1 MHAQPGIDTSV
12 RRGSSSI
19 TMSEFHN
26 PVGRQRDHRCHRAHA
41 ITPPIN
47 TNATGRDHLSKNF
60 GMARPVSSAAVPLEM
75 VGEGRMATHH
85 HDRTIIARKVISIIL
100 EFFKQLQGE
109 SDTKVR
115 MWQERTER
123 RTPGG
128 RRALLMAA
136 VGSLASK
143 RPGLEMTRSID
154 GPSSQIP
161 GQFGPQRPDLRLVL
175 VNRSAAPGRF
185 QPSDHPGTTAV

>member
-1 MHAQPGIDTSV
+1 
-12 RRGSSSI
+12 
-19 TMSEFHN
+19 
-26 PVGRQRDHRCHRAHA
+26 
-41 ITPPIN
+41 
-47 TNATGRDHLSKNF
+47 
-60 GMARPVSSAAVPLEM
+60 
-75 VGEGRMATHH
+75 MATHH

-154 GPSSQIP
+154 GHTRFP
-161 GQFGPQRPDLRLVL
+161 GKFGPPAARPAFSFGKQIGGTWPI
-175 VNRSAAPGRF
+175 SAN
-185 QPSDHPGTTAV
+185 